1 MKTGG
6 SVPPQRG
13 SMNFPETRLAR
24 AARAAALAA
33 MTAAAMA
40 AQAQVIDLHTG
51 EEISEPLLA
60 ERLRQ
65 QDLVLLG
72 ELHDNPQHHR
82 LRGELIAHFARPGTT
97 VVAEHLP
104 SGARVAAGGPLQSD
118 LEAAGFDAKGWRW
131 PLHQPLFGDI
141 RAQALPLVG
150 GNLPK
155 GYSKQLMAGGEASLT
170 DALASSYRQAPLAPA
185 AVARLDG
192 DLVDGHCGQLPDKYL
207 APMRLVQRA
216 TDISMAN
223 MLLAHAP
230 AVLVAG
236 NGHVRK
242 DYGVPQ
248 VLEALAPSLKI
259 SSIGFYERGGDRAE
273 LIKSLA
279 GRYDYVW
286 LTEGAG
292 RSDPCENFKLK

>member
-1 MKTGG
+1 
-6 SVPPQRG
+6 
-13 SMNFPETRLAR
+13 MNIPVTRLAQR
-24 AARAAALAA
+24 MRRAALAA
-33 MTAAAMA
+33 MAAAATAAG
-40 AQAQVIDLHTG
+40 AQVIDLHTG
-51 EEISEPLLA
+51 EEISEPALA

-72 ELHDNPQHHR
+72 ELHDNSQHHR
-82 LRGELIAHFARPGTT
+82 LRGELIARFARPGTT

-104 SGARVAAGGPLQSD
+104 TGARVATGGALQGD
-118 LEAAGFDAKGWRW
+118 LEAAGFDARGWGW
-131 PLHQPLFGDI
+131 PLHESLFGDI

-155 GYSKQLMAGGEASLT
+155 GYSKQLMAGGEAKLT
-170 DALASSYRQAPLAPA
+170 DALATPYRQAPLATA
-185 AVARLDG
+185 ASAKLDG
-192 DLVDGHCGQLPDKYL
+192 DLVDGHCGQLPVRYL

-223 MLLAHAP
+223 ALLANTP

-236 NGHVRK
+236 NGHVRR

-259 SSIGFYERGGDRAE
+259 SSVGFYERGGDRRE